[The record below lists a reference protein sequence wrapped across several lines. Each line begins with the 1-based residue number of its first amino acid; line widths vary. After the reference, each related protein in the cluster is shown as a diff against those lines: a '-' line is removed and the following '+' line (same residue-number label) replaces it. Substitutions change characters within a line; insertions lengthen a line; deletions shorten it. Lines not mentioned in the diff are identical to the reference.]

1 MRSDSET
8 SESSK
13 SRGGGR
19 KKITASGG
27 KDVLCMTGSIF
38 QNLKAFQE
46 VAGPRPWG
54 GPGEDDEVMN
64 GKRLVQDGHKNQLEI
79 GL

>member
-1 MRSDSET
+1 
-8 SESSK
+8 
-13 SRGGGR
+13 
-19 KKITASGG
+19 
-27 KDVLCMTGSIF
+27 MTGSIF

-54 GPGEDDEVMN
+54 EPGEDDEVMN